1 MIGSSRRMDLKLG
14 RLSTDFILGALLF
27 SALANFYLGR
37 LWFNTSEKAAEAH
50 RQAQTVPDIISR
62 TEPLN
67 NTEPVFQIAV
77 VSSFKQ
83 ISRLERLVANGHE
96 GWHQEFPGTRFYTF
110 DHSHPDSPL
119 SKLFTHMPKL
129 FEHEKIEYKG
139 NHQLAA
145 IEYVYRDNPNA
156 DWYLIVD
163 DDTVFVPVNLRLMIK
178 DLKLKRDEFW
188 YIGKCAKFTAELR
201 EDSSE
206 DEKIHFIVG
215 GAGIL
220 MSHALVKALAPVV
233 QSCRRDY
240 NHLTFGDG
248 RIGACIEY
256 TLNMSSV
263 VRSGNSC
270 ADYLSEDRSQL
281 GNIYK
286 FYMGD
291 VFDWS
296 NREYKGNYRSKPSH
310 EKTLM
315 MNVHEKHVAHIQLF
329 NEWFRNMSLAN
340 RTISWSAFQTDKVFL
355 QQLNN
360 TAE

>member
-1 MIGSSRRMDLKLG
+1 MDLKLG

-188 YIGKCAKFTAELR
+188 YIGKCAKFTRRLVGRR
-201 EDSSE
+201 EDSFHRGRGWDTDVARSRQ
-206 DEKIHFIVG
+206 
-215 GAGIL
+215 GASTHRAIL
-220 MSHALVKALAPVV
+220 PTRL
-233 QSCRRDY
+233 
-240 NHLTFGDG
+240 
-248 RIGACIEY
+248 
-256 TLNMSSV
+256 
-263 VRSGNSC
+263 
-270 ADYLSEDRSQL
+270 
-281 GNIYK
+281 
-286 FYMGD
+286 
-291 VFDWS
+291 
-296 NREYKGNYRSKPSH
+296 
-310 EKTLM
+310 
-315 MNVHEKHVAHIQLF
+315 
-329 NEWFRNMSLAN
+329 
-340 RTISWSAFQTDKVFL
+340 
-355 QQLNN
+355 
-360 TAE
+360 